1 MMEDEFYAVIKLI
14 TGEEVFSSVTPSEE
28 NGRLLL
34 ILSNPVTI
42 ETVVIKHMGM
52 QGYKIDPWIK
62 FADDDT
68 FLLDMDKVVTI
79 SEVNDE
85 DLLEMYGQFVSQQ
98 NSKKTSSSIN
108 NELGF
113 VSTVA
118 EARKKFEKL
127 YRATDKPNL

>member
-1 MMEDEFYAVIKLI
+1 MEEEFYAVIKLI

-42 ETVVIKHMGM
+42 ETVIIKHIGM
-52 QGYKIDPWIK
+52 QGYKIDPWIR

-98 NSKKTSSSIN
+98 NNKRNVSSIN

-113 VSTVA
+113 ISTVA

-127 YRATDKPNL
+127 YKATDKPNL